1 VQLSQ
6 FVREPGARADTV
18 SFSYLLLCAL
28 AFLLAVVPIIGNTHP
43 PLYDYPFYIAR
54 LFILSSIDVNSF
66 ISEHYATSSFLIP
79 NIALELISLPL
90 ATFLPY
96 ETVLDVFVLSIC
108 ALCFTGTIFFHQTL
122 FGRPSLWPLTTAA
135 FVINWILL
143 FGFLNYTLGV
153 GLFLWSLAGWI
164 RLSPERRLFRH
175 LYGVIV
181 ALVLFF
187 VHLAAFGL
195 YAVAVVGF
203 EIQQAIAGLKSSKRG
218 TVVDVI
224 GPLMSVGLQFVP
236 AILLFLLSPTKETGL
251 VDGGFGGIEYD
262 FPQKVAAPL
271 VTLTSGNPW
280 LDALTVTILLIL
292 GGLILLFGRVAYAKA
307 ALGSLT
313 ALIVA
318 YLILPHHMDPTDFVD
333 SRVPVAILFFIVAA
347 TQVSFDDAFKA
358 TISVCL
364 IAFLL
369 VAKSLVL
376 VMNWREHDV
385 LIEEYLQAFDCMQAE
400 STMFFAAQDAPRSWA
415 RKHYVW
421 RMQSPPHVADLATLT
436 GRIFVPSVYTLS
448 GQHTIEVRE
457 KFADLK
463 AYQSSD
469 AIEIIDSEAF
479 VRIVRDLVALHRQ
492 VSRDRAAYLLL
503 LDQGEPP
510 IPLPGGSHAV
520 ARGPGFRLIE
530 IYSPDAPKDATDAG
544 DC

>member
-1 VQLSQ
+1 MQLSQ

-28 AFLLAVVPIIGNTHP
+28 AFLLSVVPIIGNTHP

-54 LFILSSIDVNSF
+54 LFILSSMDGNPF
-66 ISEHYATSSFLIP
+66 ISEHYTTSSFLIP
-79 NIALELISLPL
+79 NIALEMIGLPL
-90 ATFLPY
+90 VTFLPY
-96 ETVLDVFVLSIC
+96 ETVLDVLVLLIC
-108 ALCFTGTIFFHQTL
+108 ALSFTGTIFLHHTL
-122 FGRPSLWPLTTAA
+122 FGRPSLWPLMTAA

-143 FGFLNYTLGV
+143 FGFLNYMLGV
-153 GLFLWSLAGWI
+153 GLFLWGFAGWI

-181 ALVLFF
+181 ALALFF

-195 YAVAVVGF
+195 YVVAVVGF
-203 EIQQAIAGLKSSKRG
+203 EIQRAITRTRTPKRG
-218 TVVDVI
+218 TVAGLI
-224 GPLMSVGLQFVP
+224 GPLMSAGLQFVP
-236 AILLFLLSPTKETGL
+236 AILLFMLSPTQETGL

-292 GGLILLFGRVAYAKA
+292 GGLILFFGRVTYAKA

-313 ALIVA
+313 VLIVA

-333 SRVPVAILFFIVAA
+333 SRLPVAIFFFIVAA
-347 TQVSFDDAFKA
+347 TEVSFDDAFKT
-358 TISVCL
+358 TIAVCL
-364 IAFLL
+364 IVFLL
-369 VAKSLVL
+369 ASKSLAL
-376 VMNWREHDV
+376 TMNWREHDAI
-385 LIEEYLQAFDCMQAE
+385 IEKYVQAFDCMQAE

-436 GRIFVPSVYTLS
+436 GRIFAPAVYALS

-463 AYQSSD
+463 AYQASD
-469 AIEIIDSEAF
+469 PIEIIDSEAL
-479 VRIVRDLVALHRQ
+479 VRVIGDLVALHRQ

-503 LDQGEPP
+503 LDRGEPP
-510 IPLPGGSHAV
+510 IPLPGGLHPAAS
-520 ARGPGFRLIE
+520 GPGFRLIG
-530 IYSPDAPKDATDAG
+530 IYSPDPEGSTDAG